1 MWVIS
6 ALSQNPAAGRD
17 GRRVT
22 LAGTAG
28 VTTKCGQGVT
38 DVKLDDPAA
47 ILRPEDLDSWSIGP
61 PEAVPGPSA

>member
-1 MWVIS
+1 MV
-6 ALSQNPAAGRD
+6 AASP
-17 GRRVT
+17 